1 MYGRW
6 LPNMCTHISFKTH
19 TRQQELLST
28 WLVPC
33 QRLGVGFRIQ
43 VRVVGSGGERYSPV
57 TKAVIS
63 PISRPLGGASK
74 ANLPSFRQNREY
86 ALEQPS

>member
-33 QRLGVGFRIQ
+33 QRLDVGGFVYKCVLLGLEATVFASHQ
-43 VRVVGSGGERYSPV
+43 GSYKPY
-57 TKAVIS
+57 IS
-63 PISRPLGGASK
+63 PTGR
-74 ANLPSFRQNREY
+74 R
-86 ALEQPS
+86 

>member
-33 QRLGVGFRIQ
+33 RRLGVMFRIY

-57 TKAVIS
+57 TKHQGSYKPCIS
-63 PISRPLGGASK
+63 PTGR
-74 ANLPSFRQNREY
+74 R
-86 ALEQPS
+86 